1 MELKVSLTNTQVFSD
16 LLKLH
21 IEAIKLLNDEQA
33 FEHGQKLF
41 ALVGE
46 EFNLSDL
53 KELRG
58 EK

>member
-1 MELKVSLTNTQVFSD
+1 MDVFSD

-21 IEAIKLLNDEQA
+21 IETIKLLNDEQA
-33 FEHGQKLF
+33 LEQEKKLF

-46 EFNLSDL
+46 EFYLEDL

-58 EK
+58 EA